1 MTDNVILRRK
11 VRRDFTT
18 LPNEL
23 IRDKRLSW
31 KALGQLVF
39 LLSLPPNFKLSLV
52 YLTKQKK
59 CGRDATRAG
68 LKELESAGYLSIE
81 QLIDTSGRFTQT
93 IWQVSDSPDFL
104 SSAEPCSENPNTAQS
119 ELDCPNP
126 ERPPLINTK
135 KEQVLRE
142 KIITTTQQQRA
153 ESSSLNFTLSFHRC
167 IPKEDRPALK
177 MALAE
182 IPAEDRQVL
191 LDELAASIIDD
202 VIKTTPL
209 RWLHGLIG
217 HYWAGRFT
225 PSRAQSISRLR
236 TAQNSSIS
244 SAISLK
250 GQ

>member
-1 MTDNVILRRK
+1 MSDNVILRRK
-11 VRRDFTT
+11 VLRDFTT

-39 LLSLPPNFKLSLV
+39 LLSLPPNFKLSLA

-81 QLIDTSGRFTQT
+81 QLSDTSGRFTQT
-93 IWQVSDSPDFL
+93 IWQVSNYPDYP
-104 SSAEPCSENPNTAQS
+104 SSSEPCSENPNTV
-119 ELDCPNP
+119 LPNPDCPNL
-126 ERPPLINTK
+126 ENPPLINTK

-142 KIITTTQQQRA
+142 KIFTTTKQQST

-191 LDELAASIIDD
+191 LDELAASLIDD

-225 PSRAQSISRLR
+225 PSRALSISRLR
-236 TAQNSSIS
+236 ITQSSSIS
-244 SAISLK
+244 SAVSLK
-250 GQ
+250 DQ